1 MVNVHPD
8 ASSIHLLDEWN
19 LYPDRR
25 APFPDGHAAN
35 LEVVTQAAESS
46 PSLLVR
52 EGGHNAMA
60 YVPQKMKC
68 KMPVE

>member
-1 MVNVHPD
+1 MNVHPD
-8 ASSIHLLDEWN
+8 ASSIHLQDEWN
-19 LYPDRR
+19 LYPARR
-25 APFPDGHAAN
+25 GPFLDGHAAN
-35 LEVVTQAAESS
+35 VEVVTQAAESS

-52 EGGHNAMA
+52 DRGHNAVA